1 MKAVILAAGIG
12 NRLKPLTD
20 KMPKSLIKIGGRTVL
35 ERMLDSLVDLG
46 ITDVTIVVGHLKQMI
61 MGLAGK
67 EYRAAGCKYITNPD
81 YELGSI
87 LSLYAARN
95 EFAGDDVLLMDADVI
110 FEEKVLA
117 KIADSG
123 NANCFL
129 VDKNLKDATQGEE
142 MKVASLGGRV
152 VQIARKITREH
163 DSVGEG
169 VGFCKI
175 SSTNSRELLEALEKR
190 ICLNRLCDYEM
201 ALDDFCQRVTAGTED
216 VTGLKWTEIDFP
228 EDVQKAQAISGGL

>member
-20 KMPKSLIKIGGRTVL
+20 KMPKSLIKVGDRTVL

-61 MGLAGK
+61 MDLAGK
-67 EYRAAGCKYITNPD
+67 EYRTAECKYITNPD
-81 YELGSI
+81 YKLGSI

-95 EFAGDDVLLMDADVI
+95 EFVDDDVLLMDADVI

-117 KIADSG
+117 KVADSG

-129 VDKNLKDATQGEE
+129 VDRSFQDTGEE

-152 VQIARKITREH
+152 AQIARKINREH

-175 SSTNSRELLEALEKR
+175 SSANSPELLKALEKR

-201 ALDDFCQRVTAGTED
+201 ALDDFCLRVSAGVED

-228 EDVQKAQAISGGL
+228 EDVQKAQAILGGL

>member
-20 KMPKSLIKIGGRTVL
+20 KMPKSLIKIGDRAVL
-35 ERMLDSLVDLG
+35 ERMLDSLTGLG

-61 MGLAGK
+61 TGLVGK
-67 EYRAAGCKYITNPD
+67 QYKTAACKYITNPD

-87 LSLYAARN
+87 LSLYAARQ
-95 EFAGDDVLLMDADVI
+95 EIAGNDVLLMDADVI
-110 FEEKVLA
+110 FEREVLA
-117 KIADSG
+117 RLVNSR

-129 VDKNLKDATQGEE
+129 ADKSSKDTGEE

-152 VQIARKITREH
+152 VQIARKVTREH
-163 DSVGEG
+163 DSAGEG
-169 VGFCKI
+169 VGFCKV
-175 SSTNSRELLEALEKR
+175 SSRYSEELVKALEKK

-201 ALDDFCQRVTAGTED
+201 ALDDFCLRASAGIED
-216 VTGLKWTEIDFP
+216 VTGLRWTEIDFP
-228 EDVQKAQAISGGL
+228 EDIEKARIISGGLG

>member
-20 KMPKSLIKIGGRTVL
+20 KMPKSLIKIGDRTVL

-61 MGLAGK
+61 TGLIGNG
-67 EYRAAGCKYITNPD
+67 YRTAVCKYITNPD

-95 EFAGDDVLLMDADVI
+95 EFADDDTLLMDADVI

-117 KIADSG
+117 KIAGSG

-129 VDKNLKDATQGEE
+129 VDRGFKDTGEE
-142 MKVASLGGRV
+142 MKVASLGGKV

-169 VGFCKI
+169 VGFCKV
-175 SSTNSRELLEALEKR
+175 SSSYSRELLKALEKR

-201 ALDDFCQRVTAGTED
+201 ALDDFCQHVNAGVED

-228 EDVQKAQAISGGL
+228 EDVQKAQEISGGLL